1 MARAHAI
8 ELQQAKAKAEA
19 KARVTARAAARAK
32 ALAAAR
38 ASGAASAGALGDH
51 HATIQLL
58 AKVLLGVAAALLLL
72 ALAPD
77 SAAYN
82 TFGPRVGHVL
92 AEGRFTLAGIG
103 AALAVGMVVALFL
116 GGI

>member
-1 MARAHAI
+1 M
-8 ELQQAKAKAEA
+8 
-19 KARVTARAAARAK
+19 
-32 ALAAAR
+32 
-38 ASGAASAGALGDH
+38 
-51 HATIQLL
+51 
-58 AKVLLGVAAALLLL
+58 LLGVAAALLLL

-103 AALAVGMVVALFL
+103 AALAVGMVVALYL

>member
-1 MARAHAI
+1 MRAKKAAARAHAI
-8 ELQQAKAKAEA
+8 ELQQAR
-19 KARVTARAAARAK
+19 ARATARAAARAK
-32 ALAAAR
+32 ALAVAR
-38 ASGAASAGALGDH
+38 ANRTADAGALADH
-51 HATIQLL
+51 HGTIQLL

-103 AALAVGMVVALFL
+103 AALAVGMVVALYL